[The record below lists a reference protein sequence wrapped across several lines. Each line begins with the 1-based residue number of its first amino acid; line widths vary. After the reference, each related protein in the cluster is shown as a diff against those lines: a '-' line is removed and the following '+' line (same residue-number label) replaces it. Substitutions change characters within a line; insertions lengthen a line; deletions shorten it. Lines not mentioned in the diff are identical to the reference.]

1 MITTN
6 VWDRRRANSTK
17 LPPSNRFLIQRHL
30 KSRRVCGDDGLGEV
44 GKTKRQPDDDDGVTW
59 RGDVRHHL
67 RRQPAAASGVIRHR
81 RTDPQSRYLSRG
93 VPPAVNNRVL
103 SRAPSA
109 VKRRVTAPREGD
121 PATLGVGKLRH
132 TYTRP
137 GAVRARC
144 LPACLLGQR
153 SYKPG
158 PRSTVTTTAHPSKN

>member
-1 MITTN
+1 M
-6 VWDRRRANSTK
+6 
-17 LPPSNRFLIQRHL
+17 RH
-30 KSRRVCGDDGLGEV
+30 
-44 GKTKRQPDDDDGVTW
+44 RQ
-59 RGDVRHHL
+59 

-93 VPPAVNNRVL
+93 VPRAVNNRVL

-144 LPACLLGQR
+144 LPACLGSEVTNPDLGPPLPLPQSPVKTNALSPCSLEGERFTTFFFFFFLNLQSQR
-153 SYKPG
+153 PQVPITKRYLLPVNRATDSME
-158 PRSTVTTTAHPSKN
+158 R